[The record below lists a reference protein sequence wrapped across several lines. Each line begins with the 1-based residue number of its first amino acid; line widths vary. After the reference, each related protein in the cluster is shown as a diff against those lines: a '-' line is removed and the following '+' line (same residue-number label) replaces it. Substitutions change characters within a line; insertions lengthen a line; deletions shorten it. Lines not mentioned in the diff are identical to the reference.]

1 MKIMNTI
8 EMIAM
13 YAGSPVTIALSS
25 VFGTMSVYLIFTLMK
40 RQWDKTTRL
49 EEELVYSEHRA
60 QQNLTQ
66 VFEDIEHDDDIR
78 QQERAKLNGQVF
90 DELIDRQMKSIDGKG
105 ISEKRASELEKA
117 VSDIDSKLI
126 SAADSSASIA
136 GAIPSIRERLVDE
149 IPDLVSELT
158 KTANASAHNSEI
170 VDRMENS
177 TVNLRHHLQTTK
189 SRLSSINGAFG
200 GGN

>member
-1 MKIMNTI
+1 MNTI
-8 EMIAM
+8 EMIAI
-13 YAGSPVTIALSS
+13 YADSPVTVALSS
-25 VFGTMSVYLIFTLMK
+25 VFGTMTVYLVFTLMK
-40 RQWDKTTRL
+40 RQWDKTTSL

-60 QQNLTQ
+60 QQNLTE
-66 VFEDIEHDDDIR
+66 VFENIERDDDIR
-78 QQERAKLNGQVF
+78 KQERAKLNGQVF
-90 DELIDRQMKSIDGKG
+90 DELIDRQMKSIDAKG
-105 ISEKRASELEKA
+105 ISEKRASHLEKA

-136 GAIPSIRERLVDE
+136 RSIPGIREKLIDE
-149 IPDLVSELT
+149 IPSLVSELSE
-158 KTANASAHNSEI
+158 TASVSAHNSEI

>member
-1 MKIMNTI
+1 MNTI

-13 YAGSPVTIALSS
+13 YADSSVTIALFS
-25 VFGTMSVYLIFTLMK
+25 VFGTMSVYLVFTLMK
-40 RQWDKTTRL
+40 RQWDKNTRL

-60 QQNLTQ
+60 QQNFTQ
-66 VFEDIEHDDDIR
+66 VVENMERDDDIR
-78 QQERAKLNGQVF
+78 KQERAKLNEQVF
-90 DELIDRQMKSIDGKG
+90 DELIDRQMKSIDAKG
-105 ISEKRASELEKA
+105 ITENRATHLGKT

-126 SAADSSASIA
+126 SAVDSSASIA
-136 GAIPSIRERLVDE
+136 GSIPSMREKLVDE
-149 IPDLVSELT
+149 IPSLVSEFN
-158 KTANASAHNSEI
+158 KTANVSAYNSEI

-189 SRLSSINGAFG
+189 SRLSSIHGSFG

>member
-1 MKIMNTI
+1 MNTI

-13 YAGSPVTIALSS
+13 YADSSVTVGLFS

-40 RQWDKTTRL
+40 RQWDKTTHL

-60 QQNLTQ
+60 QQNLTE
-66 VFEDIEHDDDIR
+66 VFEDIERDDEIR
-78 QQERAKLNGQVF
+78 KHERARLNGQVF
-90 DELIDRQMKSIDGKG
+90 DELIDRQMKSIDAKG
-105 ISEKRASELEKA
+105 ISEKRASHLEKA

-126 SAADSSASIA
+126 SAVDSAASIA
-136 GAIPSIRERLVDE
+136 GSIPGMREKLVDE
-149 IPDLVSELT
+149 IPDLVTELT
-158 KTANASAHNSEI
+158 KTANASAHNAEI
-170 VDRMENS
+170 VGRMENS